1 MMSVRTGLIFL
12 CCYLLFTSMK
22 VVKGADVVEVANFDF
37 ESGSLTGWNAINSGA
52 GVSVST
58 EDKNN
63 GSYAVKL
70 IASSASDYWSVQL
83 EMPQI
88 NTLAGHLYRI
98 SFWAKTV
105 GGGGIIRLSTAASNQ
120 LIAENTGQDR
130 QYLPDLNIGNEW
142 TKYTYESVYGSGLK
156 AVGSVLKIRFDAGKV
171 PGKVYYIDDVLI
183 EDLTPELEIIDNGTT
198 PMAKNHAKFLGNIIA
213 DQVPDNFNIYWNQVT
228 SENAGKWESVERQRN
243 VMTWTAHDRAYNHA
257 KTNGF
262 KFKYHTLVWGS
273 QEPTWLGSLTQAQQ
287 KIELEEFM
295 QAVANRYP
303 DIDYIDV
310 VNEALHAPSSI
321 RQALGGDGVTGWD
334 WVVWSFRKARTY
346 FPNAKLHINDYGIIS
361 DPPQANRY
369 VEIINILKQENLIDG
384 IGIQCHEF
392 NMNTVQVSTMR
403 NVLGILAATGLPIHV
418 SELDITGNT
427 SISEENQ
434 FQVYRDKFP
443 ILWEH
448 ESVIGIT
455 LWGYISGTTWKT
467 GPGIVEQDGHERK
480 AMVWLKN
487 YMASERSRVP
497 NKFENYSNN
506 MELRFDDDMKIYPNP
521 VDDFLTIKGKN
532 IRGIKILDISG
543 KIIRSAYENETLN
556 VQDLNKGVYL
566 LQIEYDSHVV
576 MKKFM
581 KR

>member
-1 MMSVRTGLIFL
+1 MQ
-12 CCYLLFTSMK
+12 
-22 VVKGADVVEVANFDF
+22 VVNGADVVEVAKYDF
-37 ESGSLTGWNAINSGA
+37 ESGNLTGWNVLNQGG
-52 GVSVST
+52 GVSVSS
-58 EDKNN
+58 EDKQN
-63 GSYAVKL
+63 GSYSVKL
-70 IASSASDYWSVQL
+70 TASTGSDYWSVQL
-83 EMPQI
+83 ETPQI
-88 NTLAGHLYRI
+88 NTIPGHLYRI
-98 SFWAKTV
+98 SFWAKAV
-105 GGGGIIRLSTAASNQ
+105 GGGGIIRLSTASASQ
-120 LIAENTGQDR
+120 LKAESGGEDR
-130 QYLPDLNIGNEW
+130 QYLPELNIGGEW
-142 TKYTYESVYGSGLK
+142 TQYIYESVYGSRLQAGGYSLK
-156 AVGSVLKIRFDAGKV
+156 LRIDAGKV

-183 EDLTPELEIIDNGTT
+183 EDLTPDLEELEGTT

-213 DQVPDNFNIYWNQVT
+213 DQVPDNFNVYWNQVT

-243 VMTWTAHDRAYNHA
+243 VMTWAAHDRAYNHA

-273 QEPTWLGSLTQAQQ
+273 QEPTWLGSLTQTQQ
-287 KIELEEFM
+287 KTELEEFM

-321 RQALGGDGVTGWD
+321 RQALGGDGVSGWD
-334 WVVWSFRKARTY
+334 WVVWSFRKAREY

-361 DPPQANRY
+361 DPPKAQRY
-369 VEIINILKQENLIDG
+369 VEIVNILKQENLIDG

-392 NMNTVQVSTMR
+392 NMNTVQVNTMR

-443 ILWEH
+443 VLWEH

-455 LWGYISGTTWKT
+455 LWGYISGTTWRT
-467 GPGIVEQDGHERK
+467 GSGIVEQNGRERK
-480 AMVWLKN
+480 AMVWLKS
-487 YMASERSRVP
+487 YMASEKSLVP

-506 MELRFDDDMKIYPNP
+506 IEPRFNDDIKIYPNP
-521 VDDFLTIKGKN
+521 VDDYLTIKGKD

-543 KIIRSAYENETLN
+543 KNIRSVFESETFS
-556 VQDLNKGVYL
+556 VQDLNKGVYIL
-566 LQIEYDSHVV
+566 KIEYDSYIE
-576 MKKFM
+576 MRKFM